1 MKNKLIFEWGK
12 RLFNKK
18 TYGNTEWKKKK
29 VRKSW
34 NTQEI
39 AKLDGLKEEVQDIQK
54 QI

>member
-1 MKNKLIFEWGK
+1 MSGEKDYLIK
-12 RLFNKK
+12 RL
-18 TYGNTEWKKKK
+18 TETLNEKKKK
-29 VRKSW
+29 VRKSR